1 MTFMFLAHPNVK
13 LFITQGGLQSFHE
26 ATYHAVPLIGIPFIC
41 DQQHNVRKM
50 VDAGVGVKLD
60 YATITKDELVKTIM
74 KVLHDPR

>member
-1 MTFMFLAHPNVK
+1 MIVAHPNIK

-50 VDAGVGVKLD
+50 VEAGIGLKLD
-60 YATITKDELVKTIM
+60 YASITKETLLTAM
-74 KVLHDPR
+74 KSILNNPR